1 MNVTVAKSAGFC
13 FGVRR
18 AVDMVYDII
27 EKENGPI
34 YTYGPIIH
42 NDTVV
47 SEMAKKGVTVMEEDS
62 DKAYEPGTV
71 ILRSHGVTKAVVES
85 LEAAGHKV
93 IDATCP
99 FVKKIHNIVREHSM
113 AGEYIVIVGNPVHPE
128 ILGIVGWIEGDDYK
142 VISSHDEARQL
153 ELPDNRQI
161 CVVSQTTFNHNKFNE
176 IVEIISKKGYYVS
189 VLNTICDATHTRQTE
204 AAKIASE
211 VDAMVVIG
219 DTKSSNSQKL
229 FEICKKECNNTYF
242 IGSLRDLNLSLLQS
256 SNHVG
261 ITAGASTPNNLIEE
275 VQNNVRNEL

>member
-1 MNVTVAKSAGFC
+1 MEVTVAKSAGFC
-13 FGVRR
+13 FGVKR

-27 EKENGPI
+27 EKKDGPI

-47 SEMAKKGVTVMEEDS
+47 SEMRELGVTVMEEDS
-62 DKAYEPGTV
+62 DKSYEPGTV
-71 ILRSHGVTKAVVES
+71 ILRSHGVSKAVHDGLV
-85 LEAAGHKV
+85 AAGHTV

-99 FVKKIHNIVREHSM
+99 FVKKIHNIVREHSLN
-113 AGEYIVIVGNPVHPE
+113 GEYILIVGNPVHPE
-128 ILGIVGWIEGDDYK
+128 IIGITGWIEGNDYK
-142 VISSHDEARQL
+142 VISSHDEAEAFVL
-153 ELPDNRQI
+153 DENRPI
-161 CVVSQTTFNHNKFNE
+161 CIVSQTTFNHNKFDE
-176 IVEIISKKGYYVS
+176 IVEIIGKKGYYVS

-219 DTKSSNSQKL
+219 DVKSSNSQKL

-242 IGSLRDLNLSLLQS
+242 VGSLRDLDVSLLQS
-256 SNHVG
+256 VGHVG
-261 ITAGASTPNNLIEE
+261 ITAGASTPNKLIEE